1 MSHNQ
6 LNDSNQTQSNAI
18 TRKPSIQK
26 EEKELKWRTIRK
38 SRNEELSS
46 DLRFLGENNKIVA
59 DATPD
64 RDKADRKLLMEEVEE
79 ISDRVGDF
87 VVEAMEYLSNDKKK
101 ANLFLVVR
109 ENQRKL

>member
-1 MSHNQ
+1 MIATK
-6 LNDSNQTQSNAI
+6 LKSNAI

-46 DLRFLGENNKIVA
+46 DLRFLGETNKIAA
-59 DATPD
+59 DATAD

-79 ISDRVGDF
+79 ISDRDGDF

-101 ANLFLVVR
+101 ANLFLVLW
-109 ENQRKL
+109 ENQRKI